1 MSVAS
6 GDVLAIRDDVRKFR
20 QQLAASEAD
29 NQSMQAEVGT
39 LRQQGVR
46 LRSQYNILSCIEEV
60 KFHED
65 TASAFAAVLDP
76 NDSGAASNA
85 GTLGGANYDKKFREA
100 NFKLEI
106 TILNE
111 DIRPIL
117 PRLEREAAAA
127 EQRLRDLQRQAREQE
142 AERELLPPE
151 YLTPV
156 SEMRA
161 RLETLRK
168 TKEALKSKN

>member
-1 MSVAS
+1 
-6 GDVLAIRDDVRKFR
+6 VLAIRDEVRRYR
-20 QQLAASEAD
+20 QQLSALETD
-29 NQSMQAEVGT
+29 NQAMQAELDT

-46 LRSQYNILSCIEEV
+46 LRSQYNILSCMQEIR
-60 KFHED
+60 FHED
-65 TASAFAAVLDP
+65 TAAAFAAGIDQS
-76 NDSGAASNA
+76 DIITSNS
-85 GTLGGANYDKKFREA
+85 GTLGGATYDKKFREA
-100 NFKLEI
+100 NLKLEI

-127 EQRLRDLQRQAREQE
+127 EQRLRDLQRTAQEQD

-151 YLTPV
+151 YLVPV

-161 RLETLRK
+161 KLETLRK
-168 TKEALKSKN
+168 TKEALNGTKTC